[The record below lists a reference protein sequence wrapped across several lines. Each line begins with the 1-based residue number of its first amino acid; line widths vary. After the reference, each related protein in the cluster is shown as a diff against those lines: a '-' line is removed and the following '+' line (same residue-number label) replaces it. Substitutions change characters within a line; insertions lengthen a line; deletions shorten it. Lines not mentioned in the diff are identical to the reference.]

1 MSGSAKLRVPLFRGI
16 SRRQWPLLP
25 ALAFG
30 LIFLVYPVLQLL
42 GLSFQTRE
50 GALTAAHYMRLA
62 ESPIYLQVLANSFK
76 VATLTTLICLI
87 GGYPVAYL
95 LSNLRDSLRGTLLVW
110 VLLPLWTSFLIRSIA
125 WIILLTGK
133 GVINSSLIAAG
144 VIDQPLKLLY
154 NFFGLMVGTVQGLMP
169 VAVMMML
176 SVMMSIDRDL
186 LRAAQTLGARPAN
199 QFWRIY
205 LPLSAPGMISG
216 ALVVFVSS
224 LGLFVT
230 ARLLGGPRDKMLSLL
245 IIEQFEQVY
254 DVHFAAVLSTILLLA
269 TLVVVFLFDRILGLS
284 SLTGADDAPAGRR
297 SPSRPTRRFGL
308 ALVAAMG
315 TLFSAVGELK
325 DMLLGARGDR
335 RDRPG
340 PILWILALTVIVF
353 IAAPTFVLLP
363 ASTSESNFLSWPPV
377 GFTLRW
383 YEEFFVNPAWRDA
396 FVRSLL
402 IGIATALVAMGLG
415 IPAAYVLGKQ
425 TVPGRSAIMTA
436 LLMPI
441 VLPSIIV
448 GVGLFYLYSRIG
460 LLHTSVGLVLGHTI
474 FALPYVVV
482 TTMAALRAYDDR
494 LDQAAWTLGANKLT
508 TFRLVSFPLMKA
520 GMASAFLFAFVH
532 SFDELSVAL
541 FVSGQNA
548 PTLPKR
554 LWGETLYKLDPSVA
568 AAASIIVLIVAVPIF
583 LSQLLLSRKSKDR
596 R

>member
-1 MSGSAKLRVPLFRGI
+1 MSGSAKLTVPLFRGI

-315 TLFSAVGELK
+315 DSVFGRGRAERHAAGCAWRPTRRARSNSVDPCTHRDRLHRSSDIRAPARIDVGVELPVLAAGGLHAALVRGILRQSGLARRLCALAA
-325 DMLLGARGDR
+325 DRHCDRARGNGPRHSRRLCAWQADR
-335 RDRPG
+335 TG
-340 PILWILALTVIVF
+340 P
-353 IAAPTFVLLP
+353 
-363 ASTSESNFLSWPPV
+363 
-377 GFTLRW
+377 
-383 YEEFFVNPAWRDA
+383 
-396 FVRSLL
+396 
-402 IGIATALVAMGLG
+402 
-415 IPAAYVLGKQ
+415 
-425 TVPGRSAIMTA
+425 
-436 LLMPI
+436 
-441 VLPSIIV
+441 
-448 GVGLFYLYSRIG
+448 
-460 LLHTSVGLVLGHTI
+460 
-474 FALPYVVV
+474 
-482 TTMAALRAYDDR
+482 
-494 LDQAAWTLGANKLT
+494 
-508 TFRLVSFPLMKA
+508 
-520 GMASAFLFAFVH
+520 
-532 SFDELSVAL
+532 
-541 FVSGQNA
+541 
-548 PTLPKR
+548 
-554 LWGETLYKLDPSVA
+554 
-568 AAASIIVLIVAVPIF
+568 
-583 LSQLLLSRKSKDR
+583 
-596 R
+596 

>member
-1 MSGSAKLRVPLFRGI
+1 M
-16 SRRQWPLLP
+16 
-25 ALAFG
+25 
-30 LIFLVYPVLQLL
+30 
-42 GLSFQTRE
+42 
-50 GALTAAHYMRLA
+50 
-62 ESPIYLQVLANSFK
+62 
-76 VATLTTLICLI
+76 
-87 GGYPVAYL
+87 
-95 LSNLRDSLRGTLLVW
+95 
-110 VLLPLWTSFLIRSIA
+110 
-125 WIILLTGK
+125 
-133 GVINSSLIAAG
+133 
-144 VIDQPLKLLY
+144 
-154 NFFGLMVGTVQGLMP
+154 
-169 VAVMMML
+169 
-176 SVMMSIDRDL
+176 
-186 LRAAQTLGARPAN
+186 
-199 QFWRIY
+199 
-205 LPLSAPGMISG
+205 
-216 ALVVFVSS
+216 
-224 LGLFVT
+224 
-230 ARLLGGPRDKMLSLL
+230 
-245 IIEQFEQVY
+245 
-254 DVHFAAVLSTILLLA
+254 
-269 TLVVVFLFDRILGLS
+269 S

-297 SPSRPTRRFGL
+297 SPTRPTRRFGL

-554 LWGETLYKLDPSVA
+554 LWGESLYKLDPSVA

-583 LSQLLLSRKSKDR
+583 LSQLLLSRKSKVR

>member
-1 MSGSAKLRVPLFRGI
+1 MSGSAKLTVPLFRGI

-62 ESPIYLQVLANSFK
+62 ELPIYLQVLANSFK

-269 TLVVVFLFDRILGLS
+269 TLRRGFPVRPDPGPVFADRR
-284 SLTGADDAPAGRR
+284 GRR
-297 SPSRPTRRFGL
+297 SRRAALTHPADAQVRPCPRRRDGDFVFGRGRAERHAAGCAWRPTRQARSDSVDPCTHRDRLHRSSDIRAPARIDVGVELPVLAAGGLHAALVRGILRQSGL
-308 ALVAAMG
+308 ARRLCALAA
-315 TLFSAVGELK
+315 
-325 DMLLGARGDR
+325 DR
-335 RDRPG
+335 HCDRAGGNG
-340 PILWILALTVIVF
+340 PRHSRRLC
-353 IAAPTFVLLP
+353 
-363 ASTSESNFLSWPPV
+363 
-377 GFTLRW
+377 
-383 YEEFFVNPAWRDA
+383 AWQA
-396 FVRSLL
+396 
-402 IGIATALVAMGLG
+402 
-415 IPAAYVLGKQ
+415 
-425 TVPGRSAIMTA
+425 
-436 LLMPI
+436 
-441 VLPSIIV
+441 
-448 GVGLFYLYSRIG
+448 
-460 LLHTSVGLVLGHTI
+460 
-474 FALPYVVV
+474 
-482 TTMAALRAYDDR
+482 DR
-494 LDQAAWTLGANKLT
+494 TG
-508 TFRLVSFPLMKA
+508 P
-520 GMASAFLFAFVH
+520 
-532 SFDELSVAL
+532 
-541 FVSGQNA
+541 
-548 PTLPKR
+548 
-554 LWGETLYKLDPSVA
+554 
-568 AAASIIVLIVAVPIF
+568 
-583 LSQLLLSRKSKDR
+583 
-596 R
+596 

>member
-1 MSGSAKLRVPLFRGI
+1 MSGSAKLTVPLFRGI

-315 TLFSAVGELK
+315 TLFSAAGELK

-583 LSQLLLSRKSKDR
+583 LSQLLLSRKSKVR